1 MAEAN
6 GTGAPQF
13 GHSWE
18 KAYIPVSGFLSA
30 SNCLAGYGRSQ
41 PRPTGISG
49 QQFLGL
55 PEERVPRVRPGEQSL
70 LTSSPT
76 RHQWKQVH
84 AGSGRERGW
93 AEVRP
98 HGVRASPQ
106 PVGDEVTRL
115 TSIGRGTLAVPGVP
129 IPDAACRFL
138 RSPIHERRGASWSA
152 AALAAALVAGH
163 ADTVDVPVPLRWAE
177 DQPSRRMEPAGSMG
191 RSVSRRGGQKRQLT
205 LPHSRTLPRQGRG
218 IGSGCGQR
226 VG

>member
-18 KAYIPVSGFLSA
+18 KAYIPVLGFLSA

-76 RHQWKQVH
+76 RHQRKQAH
-84 AGSGRERGW
+84 LWNGWERGW
-93 AEVRP
+93 AKVRP
-98 HGVRASPQ
+98 HGVRVSPQ
-106 PVGDEVTRL
+106 PVGDDVRRL
-115 TSIGRGTLAVPGVP
+115 TSIGHETRAGRRTSEWKSESPDVHAHHCGSSSGNRLSRASKSARAVP
-129 IPDAACRFL
+129 
-138 RSPIHERRGASWSA
+138 S
-152 AALAAALVAGH
+152 
-163 ADTVDVPVPLRWAE
+163 
-177 DQPSRRMEPAGSMG
+177 QPSRPASIASNLQKF
-191 RSVSRRGGQKRQLT
+191 RTWVSNRARA
-205 LPHSRTLPRQGRG
+205 
-218 IGSGCGQR
+218 
-226 VG
+226 